1 MTASVELPAL
11 TMMSTRRGFSSAAK
25 EFGNGFAAYEGAL
38 RTVFGQQG
46 VGLADR
52 LVVQRHGVSVVGE
65 VPCEIRTHHG
75 KTGDPDLSSAGG
87 VRLFRRAHSGGLS
100 FFCCG
105 GEILTGGRLRD
116 EQSL

>member
-25 EFGNGFAAYEGAL
+25 EFGNGFAAYEVAL

-65 VPCEIRTHHG
+65 VPRHIGAHHRG
-75 KTGDPDLSSAGG
+75 AGDADLSGAVGG
-87 VRLFRRAHSGGLS
+87 LESDELMRRHSLFRGTAVCRAV
-100 FFCCG
+100 
-105 GEILTGGRLRD
+105 R
-116 EQSL
+116 